1 MLPDKNSPALG
12 RGLESLLGAVSVPQ
26 TSNRDTSR
34 DVLNLNV
41 ADIKIG
47 SLQPRRHFQEQ
58 ELEELSQSIQQ
69 KGILQP
75 LLVRPI
81 ASGYELIAGERR
93 LRASKKAGLTQV
105 PVLVKNLND
114 LEVLEIALI
123 ENIQRQDLSGI
134 EEAQGF
140 RRLMNEFNYTQEKI
154 SEIVGKSRS
163 HIANTLRLLTL
174 PESVQQMVDEGK
186 LTAGHARTLI
196 NVNNAEEV
204 AHKIIAGNLNVRQAE
219 SLKKQDEDLGV
230 EKSELLMLQ
239 AQIQEALRLN
249 VSMRYKPGRGEIRIS
264 FKDMA
269 DLDGF
274 LEKISV

>member
-75 LLVRPI
+75 LLVRPV
-81 ASGYELIAGERR
+81 ANGYELIAGERR

-186 LTAGHARTLI
+186 LTSGHARTLI

-219 SLKKQDEDLGV
+219 SLKKQDVDLD
-230 EKSELLMLQ
+230 STSTELHAIQ
-239 AQIQEALRLN
+239 TQIQEALNLK
-249 VSMRYKPGRGEIRIS
+249 VSMSYKKGRGEIRIS
-264 FKDMA
+264 FKDLG
-269 DLDGF
+269 DLDHF